1 MLLFVSVLS
10 VFLPFSVLLVFT
22 EHHREGRQ
30 LIGAGV
36 AFRLLRQS
44 SIIGQGNIQ
53 KEIIKLGLTGEIY
66 LIN

>member
-1 MLLFVSVLS
+1 MLLFVSVRS
-10 VFLPFSVLLVFT
+10 VFLPFSVLLVST

-36 AFRLLRQS
+36 ALPLLRQS

-53 KEIIKLGLTGEIY
+53 KEMIKLGATG
-66 LIN
+66 